1 MRRKII
7 ISEEQARS
15 LMGYYPFEED
25 WFKALPD
32 KFRIYHGSRDEWMME
47 EIVTSMTLD
56 ASAGGQHGE
65 TSGVNWFSL
74 KNAGYDIGGVIS
86 IEVSK
91 EDFANRKFKFM
102 NRGDITSY
110 EPKLD
115 LRPYSMRVEKF
126 LGIPR
131 KRFLD
136 AFVKAGKDI
145 WDFQDI
151 IIQWNNDEYPT
162 GSGVD
167 FQLVNPVVRYIIE
180 EAFGKSAMKEFYE
193 WKNELNESKKK
204 DKKKVNSGLMPYE
217 FGLGSDQP
225 GGGDLGNYHV
235 SPSVMEEGLDEV
247 FDEVK
252 GEYAVEGDSVIDLSS
267 FRPHRELHPKLWPNR
282 YLNSKVRL
290 RLLDIADDF
299 IEFLNLP
306 WAKPCDIIL
315 TGSLCSFNYSKFSDF
330 DLHILYD
337 FTDIDD
343 RVEFVKQYV
352 DAKKSQW
359 NDMHENLKIYG
370 FPVEVYVQDVNEE
383 HTANGMYSLESNDWI
398 KIPEVDNIK
407 AIRLEKFT
415 IKNKIL
421 KYIREINKLI
431 TAADATDD
439 KKQLEDL
446 GEKVKKLFDRI
457 KGMRRE
463 GLKKRGE
470 MSIGNIVFKYLRRYD
485 YISDLMDLKYE
496 LYDKI
501 KSLEKV

>member
-1 MRRKII
+1 MRCKII
-7 ISEEQARS
+7 ISEEQAKS
-15 LMGYYPFEED
+15 LISFYPFGEE
-25 WFKALPD
+25 WFETLPD

-47 EIVTSMTLD
+47 NIVASMTLD

-65 TSGVNWFSL
+65 TSGVNWFNL
-74 KNAGYDIGGVIS
+74 KNVGYDIGGLIS

-91 EDFANRKFKFM
+91 EDFANRRFKFM
-102 NRGDITSY
+102 NRSDITSY
-110 EPKLD
+110 DSKLD

-131 KRFLD
+131 NRFLD
-136 AFVKAGKDI
+136 AFVRADRDV

-151 IIQWNNDEYPT
+151 IYEWNNDEYPV
-162 GSGVD
+162 GSGID
-167 FQLVNPVVRYIIE
+167 LQLTNPVVRYIIE
-180 EAFGKSAMKEFYE
+180 EAFGKTAMKEYYD
-193 WKNELNESKKK
+193 WKNGLNES
-204 DKKKVNSGLMPYE
+204 KKVNSGLIPYE

-225 GGGDLGNYHV
+225 GGGDLGYYHV
-235 SPSVMEEGLDEV
+235 CPSVMSEELNEV

-252 GEYAVEGDSVIDLSS
+252 GEYSVKDDSVIDLST
-267 FRPHRELHPKLWPNR
+267 FRPHCELHPKLWPNR

-299 IEFLNLP
+299 IEFLNIP
-306 WAKPCDIIL
+306 WVKPCDIIL

-330 DLHILYD
+330 DLHILYN

-359 NDMHENLKIYG
+359 NDMHENLRIYG
-370 FPVEVYVQDVNEE
+370 FPVELYVQDVNEE
-383 HTANGMYSLESNDWI
+383 HTANGMYSLESNNWL
-398 KIPEVDNIK
+398 KVPEVDNIK
-407 AIRLEKFT
+407 AISLEKFT

-421 KYIREINKLI
+421 KIIREINKLI
-431 TAADATDD
+431 SAADATND
-439 KKQLEDL
+439 KKQLEDI
-446 GEKVKKLFDRI
+446 GKKVKKLFDRI